1 MTTTHS
7 DVTAMSTM
15 TFSMKKQFPKGAEWV
30 RADFHLHTKAD
41 KEFQYNGD
49 ESYYNSAYV
58 DALEKAG
65 IRLGVI
71 TNHNKF
77 DFEEFKALR
86 ATARK
91 RQIGLL
97 PGVELAV
104 SDGRAGV
111 HVLIVFSD
119 DWLDAG
125 KDYINAFISGMF
137 PGKTPEE
144 YEYENGCSEKT
155 LLQMVEAL
163 DGLSRGDYFL
173 VFAHV
178 EEPKGL
184 WRELGMGKL
193 AAWRDNRYDALRNHT
208 LGFQKVRSYNKTDE
222 ADKPCRMKA
231 KNALGDWYP
240 AEVEGSDPKQIE
252 DIGRGKTSYLKL
264 GALSFEAVKFALFD
278 HAHRVRSQ
286 LPSPRQA
293 VLLRQVRFNGGAL
306 DGLAVPFSPSLNCLI
321 GPRGNGKSAV
331 IECLRHALGF
341 REVSD
346 ERYKSGLV
354 DRMLSPAGKVV
365 VEAVDEFGREV
376 RIERER
382 TGQPSVYLDGVYR
395 DISPG
400 SILKDILYFGQKDLS
415 TRSESFD
422 ESFLDKLLA
431 DRIDPRPQEE
441 AALVEGVR
449 QAARQLKETLE
460 ATEKMAALQ
469 KEKNELDAQLQVF
482 TDKGVDK
489 RLADM
494 TRFDGDR
501 QAVVAWQQALK
512 ELGTNLKESADWDEA
527 DAAFPVLK
535 SQRSEPVATDLAAA
549 KAQSDEAK
557 ATAQAA
563 LQTLRVAFTAVGE
576 ALQKLAPVQEEM
588 KQDVAELQKTLNEPL
603 LDLELFRKKK
613 ARLDQLAKLLTAGG
627 QRARTEQAARDLLGA
642 AVNKLH
648 DFWRER
654 FAEREAEVRRLESEL
669 PPDIR
674 LQTAFKGKRRAFG
687 EFLRSKFRGSGLQA
701 ASYEAMEE
709 AFVDGRELYQAR
721 TMLELD
727 TTLSENAAVKVRST
741 LLEHLADFL
750 SFRTPDETVILF
762 HQKPLGAYSLGQRAT
777 VILHI
782 LMHLQRHPVI
792 LIDQPEDDLDNE
804 TLYSH
809 FIRQLLERKELTQF
823 VFATHNPNIPVLG
836 DAEQAIVCRKDGE
849 TFSFDHGSIDDKDI
863 QQRIVTVMEGGEDA
877 FRRRKE
883 IYQLWKSSN

>member
-1 MTTTHS
+1 MTS
-7 DVTAMSTM
+7 NND
-15 TFSMKKQFPKGAEWV
+15 KQFPRGAEWV
-30 RADFHLHTKAD
+30 RVDYHLHTKAD
-41 KEFQYNGD
+41 KEFKYRGD
-49 ESYYNSAYV
+49 ENYYNSAYV

-77 DFEEFKALR
+77 DFEEFKSLR

-91 RQIGLL
+91 KKIGLL
-97 PGVELAV
+97 PGVELSV
-104 SDGRAGV
+104 NDGSNGIHALV
-111 HVLIVFSD
+111 VFSD
-119 DWLDAG
+119 AWLENGQDN
-125 KDYINAFISGMF
+125 INPFLTVAFE
-137 PGKTPEE
+137 GKTPSQ
-144 YEYENGCSEKT
+144 YEQENGRSS
-155 LLQMVEAL
+155 
-163 DGLSRGDYFL
+163 LSLIDTIKKLEGYHRDFFL

-178 EEPKGL
+178 EQSSGL
-184 WRELGMGKL
+184 WIELDGGRITDL
-193 AAWRDNRYDALRNHT
+193 GENEFFRQRT
-208 LGFQKVRSYNKTDE
+208 LGFQKVRTHDGAGKG
-222 ADKPCRMKA
+222 KPCRVLVQQWLKS
-231 KNALGDWYP
+231 WYP
-240 AEVEGSDPKQIE
+240 AEVEGSDPKAIE
-252 DIGRGKTSYLKL
+252 EIGKGKSSYLKL
-264 GALSFEAVKFALFD
+264 GELSFEAAKFALFD
-278 HAHRVRSQ
+278 YAHRVRSE
-286 LPSPRQA
+286 LPEPRQA

-354 DRMLSPAGKVV
+354 ERMLSPAGKVV

-431 DRIDPRPQEE
+431 DRLDPKPQEE
-441 AALVEGVR
+441 AALIEGVR

-460 ATEKMAALQ
+460 ATEKIAALQ

-489 RLADM
+489 KLADM
-494 TRFDGDR
+494 TLFDGDR

-512 ELGTNLKESADWDEA
+512 EQGTNLRESVDWDEA

-535 SQRSEPVATDLAAA
+535 SKRSEPIAADLAAA
-549 KAQSDEAK
+549 KAKSDEAK
-557 ATAQAA
+557 TTTQVA
-563 LQTLRVAFTAVGE
+563 LQTLRAAFTAVGE

-588 KQDVAELQKTLNEPL
+588 KQEVAELQKTLNEPQ

-613 ARLDQLAKLLTAGG
+613 ARLDQLVKLLAAGA
-627 QRARTEQAARDLLGA
+627 QRAKTEQAARDLLGA

-654 FAEREAEVRRLESEL
+654 FTEREAEVRRLESEL
-669 PPDIR
+669 PQEIR
-674 LQTAFKGKRRAFG
+674 LQTAFKGKRAAFG
-687 EFLRSKFRGSGLQA
+687 DFLRSKFRGSGLLG
-701 ASYEAMEE
+701 ASYDTMQD

-721 TMLELD
+721 ADMEKH
-727 TTLSENAAVKVRST
+727 LSENAAVRVRSM

-762 HQKPLGAYSLGQRAT
+762 HQKPLGEYSLGQRAT

-836 DAEQAIVCRKDGE
+836 DAEQAIVCRKEGE
-849 TFSFDHGSIDDKDI
+849 KFSFDHGSIDDKEI

-877 FRRRKE
+877 FQRRKE

>member
-1 MTTTHS
+1 MT
-7 DVTAMSTM
+7 STND
-15 TFSMKKQFPKGAEWV
+15 KQFPLGAEWV
-30 RADFHLHTKAD
+30 RVDFHLHTKAD
-41 KEFQYNGD
+41 KEFKYSGD
-49 ESYYNSAYV
+49 ENYYNSAYV

-65 IRLGVI
+65 IRLGVV

-77 DFEEFKALR
+77 DFEEFKSLRSTAL
-86 ATARK
+86 K
-91 RQIGLL
+91 KKIGLL
-97 PGVELAV
+97 PGVELSV
-104 SDGRAGV
+104 NDGANGI
-111 HVLIVFSD
+111 HTLIVFSD
-119 DWLDAG
+119 AWFENGQDH
-125 KDYINAFISGMF
+125 INPFLTIAFE
-137 PGKTPEE
+137 GKTPAQ
-144 YEYENGCSEKT
+144 YEQENGRSSLS
-155 LLQMVEAL
+155 LLETIKKL
-163 DGLSRGDYFL
+163 EGYHRDHHRDFFL

-178 EEPKGL
+178 EQPSGL
-184 WRELGMGKL
+184 WLELDGGRL
-193 AAWRDNRYDALRNHT
+193 QDLGQNDFFRQRT
-208 LGFQKVRSYNKTDE
+208 LGFQKVRTHDGAGKG
-222 ADKPCRMKA
+222 KPCRVLVQQWLKS
-231 KNALGDWYP
+231 WYP
-240 AEVEGSDPKQIE
+240 AEVEGSDPKAIE
-252 DIGRGKTSYLKL
+252 EIGKSRPCYLKL
-264 GALSFEAVKFALFD
+264 GELSFEAAKFALFD
-278 HAHRVRSQ
+278 HTHRVRST
-286 LPSPRQA
+286 LPEPRQA
-293 VLLRQVRFNGGAL
+293 VLLRQVRFDGGAL
-306 DGLAVPFSPSLNCLI
+306 DGIAVPFSPSLNCLI

-354 DRMLSPAGKVV
+354 ERMLSPAGKVV

-376 RIERER
+376 RVERER
-382 TGQPSVYLDGVYR
+382 TGQPAVYLDGVYR

-400 SILKDILYFGQKDLS
+400 SILKEILYFGQKDLS

-431 DRIDPRPQEE
+431 DRLDPKPQEE
-441 AALVEGVR
+441 AALIEGVR

-460 ATEKMAALQ
+460 ATEKIAALQ
-469 KEKNELDAQLQVF
+469 KEKNELDALLQVF
-482 TDKGVDK
+482 ADKGVDK
-489 RLADM
+489 KLAEMTLFDSDRLAI
-494 TRFDGDR
+494 
-501 QAVVAWQQALK
+501 VSWQQALK
-512 ELGTNLKESADWDEA
+512 ELGTNLKESADWDDA

-535 SQRSEPVATDLAAA
+535 SRRTEPIAADLIAA
-549 KAQSDEAK
+549 KAKSDQAK
-557 ATAQAA
+557 VSAQAA
-563 LQTLRVAFTAVGE
+563 LKALREAFTSVGE
-576 ALQKLAPVQEEM
+576 ALQKLAPAQEEL
-588 KQDVAELQKTLNEPL
+588 KQEVAELQKTLNEPQ

-613 ARLDQLAKLLTAGG
+613 ARLDQLVKLLAAGA
-627 QRARTEQAARDLLGA
+627 QRAKTEQAARDLLGA

-654 FAEREAEVRRLESEL
+654 FSEREAEVRRLEGEL
-669 PPDIR
+669 PPEIR

-701 ASYEAMEE
+701 TSYETMEN
-709 AFVDGRELYQAR
+709 AFVDGRELYQSRAE
-721 TMLELD
+721 LEKQ
-727 TTLSENAAVKVRST
+727 LSENAAVKVRSV
-741 LLEHLADFL
+741 LLEHLSDFL
-750 SFRTPDETVILF
+750 TFRTPDETVILF
-762 HQKPLGAYSLGQRAT
+762 HQKPLGDYSLGQRAT

-836 DAEQAIVCRKDGE
+836 DAEQAIVCRKEGE

>member
-1 MTTTHS
+1 MISQNDH
-7 DVTAMSTM
+7 
-15 TFSMKKQFPKGAEWV
+15 QFPRGAEWV
-30 RADFHLHTKAD
+30 RVDFHLHTKAD
-41 KEFQYNGD
+41 REFQYSGEDN
-49 ESYYNSAYV
+49 YYNSAYV

-71 TNHNKF
+71 ANHNKF
-77 DFEEFKALR
+77 DFDEFKALR

-91 RQIGLL
+91 KKIGLL

-104 SDGRAGV
+104 IDGRAGV

-119 DWLDAG
+119 DWLDSG
-125 KDYINAFISGMF
+125 KDYINPFISGMF
-137 PGKTPEE
+137 LGKTPEE
-144 YEYENGCSEKT
+144 YEHENGCSEKT
-155 LLQMVEAL
+155 LLQIVESL
-163 DGLSRGDYFL
+163 DGLSRRDYFL
-173 VFAHV
+173 IFAHV

-193 AAWRDNRYDALRNHT
+193 AAWQENRYDALRNRT

-222 ADKPCRMKA
+222 ADKPCRTKA
-231 KNALGDWYP
+231 KNALGSWYP
-240 AEVEGSDPKQIE
+240 AEVEGSDPKTIE
-252 DIGRGKTSYLKL
+252 EIGRGKACYLKL

-278 HAHRVRSQ
+278 HAHRVRSE
-286 LPSPRQA
+286 LPGPRQA
-293 VLLRQVRFNGGAL
+293 VVLRQIRFTGGAL
-306 DGLAVPFSPSLNCLI
+306 DGLVVPFSESLNCLI

-346 ERYKSGLV
+346 DRYKSGLV
-354 DRMLSPAGKVV
+354 ERMLSPAGKVV

-400 SILKDILYFGQKDLS
+400 SMLKDILYFGQKDLS

-431 DRIDPRPQEE
+431 DRLDPKPQEE
-441 AALVEGVR
+441 AALIEGVR
-449 QAARQLKETLE
+449 QAARQLQETLE
-460 ATEKMAALQ
+460 ATEKIAALQ
-469 KEKNELDAQLQVF
+469 KEKNELEAQLQVF

-489 RLADM
+489 KLADM
-494 TRFDGDR
+494 TLFDGDR
-501 QAVVAWQQALK
+501 QAIEAWQQTLK
-512 ELGTNLKESADWDEA
+512 ELGTNLKESVDWDEVDTA
-527 DAAFPVLK
+527 FPMLKSRRSESSTADLAVAKAKSDAAK
-535 SQRSEPVATDLAAA
+535 S
-549 KAQSDEAK
+549 
-557 ATAQAA
+557 TAQAT
-563 LQTLRVAFTAVGE
+563 LQTLREAFAAVGV
-576 ALQKLAPVQEEM
+576 ALQKLAPVQDEM
-588 KQDVAELQKTLNEPL
+588 KQEVAELQKTLNEPR
-603 LDLELFRKKK
+603 LDLDLFRKRK
-613 ARLDQLAKLLTAGG
+613 ARLDQLVKLLAAGA
-627 QRARTEQAARDLLGA
+627 QRAKTEQVARDLLGA
-642 AVNKLH
+642 TGQKLH
-648 DFWRER
+648 EFWREQ
-654 FAEREAEVRRLESEL
+654 FTEREAEVRRLEAEL
-669 PPDIR
+669 PPEIR

-687 EFLRSKFRGSGLQA
+687 EFLRSKFRGSGLQG
-701 ASYEAMEE
+701 SSFDAMTS

-721 TMLELD
+721 ADLEKHL
-727 TTLSENAAVKVRST
+727 TENAAVKVRAT
-741 LLEHLADFL
+741 LLEQLADFL
-750 SFRTPDETVILF
+750 SFRVPDETVILF
-762 HQKPLGAYSLGQRAT
+762 HQKPLGEYSLGQRAT

-809 FIRQLLERKELTQF
+809 FIRQLVDRKELTQF
-823 VFATHNPNIPVLG
+823 IFATHNPNIPVLG
-836 DAEQAIVCRKDGE
+836 DAEQAIVCRKEGDK
-849 TFSFDHGSIDDKDI
+849 FSFDHGSIDDKDI